1 MALEANTGEIKI
13 VKFRNWW
20 FMKNTVFN
28 IILFAIAF
36 GFVEASVVV
45 YLRQLLGVNFIP
57 PQVDRGEVLFLT
69 PGIAFLEPKTA
80 VKIIKNTDIL
90 NVERI
95 REAATLVM
103 LASVAVLAD
112 KKIKDRISYFFLAF
126 GIWDIFYY
134 IFLRLTIDWPKTFSD
149 LDIFF
154 LLPAPWVG
162 PVYVPILIS
171 SILIFGSLFILVKKG
186 GEHVAI

>member
-1 MALEANTGEIKI
+1 
-13 VKFRNWW
+13 
-20 FMKNTVFN
+20 MKNTVFN

-45 YLRQLLGVNFIP
+45 YLRHLLGANFIP
-57 PQVDRGEVLFLT
+57 PQVDRSEILFLT
-69 PGIAFLEPKTA
+69 PGIAFLEPQTA

-103 LASVAVLAD
+103 LASVAFLAG
-112 KKIKDRISYFFLAF
+112 KKIKDRLAYFFLAF
-126 GIWDIFYY
+126 GVWDIFYY
-134 IFLRLTIDWPKTFSD
+134 VFLKLTIAWPKTFSD
-149 LDIFF
+149 MDIFF
-154 LLPAPWVG
+154 LLPTPWVG

-171 SILIFGSLFILVKKG
+171 TVLVFGSLFILIKKG
-186 GEHVAI
+186 GE